1 VLAVSVG
8 PDLREAPLS
17 GLRVLEL
24 GRSVGPAFCG
34 KLLAEMGCDVALV
47 EPPGGHALREAAPR
61 ATLASGKAAS
71 ALFLYLAGGKRSIVV
86 DRRDGADGAALKE
99 LVAAADLVIHDL
111 PEREAR
117 EQGLAF
123 ADLRKLRPGI
133 VVAAITP
140 YGASGPY
147 ADYPASDLT
156 VYALSGHLYLT
167 GAEEREPLLPYGHQP
182 AMFGGVLG
190 AVAALASVMRAR
202 RDGVARLVE
211 ISQQEALAGA
221 LDTTLNRFTY
231 TGATRGRY
239 GNRLP
244 DKTPLTDIYRTK
256 DGFFLICVY
265 TEVQWRGFCTM
276 LARLDWLENPELRTL
291 AGRLSNGAMIEAA
304 MTAWFAARLSSEALE
319 ACQHYRLPSC
329 IASSVPELLRDR
341 QLMARDHFAAVEDP
355 ACGLLS
361 YPKLP
366 WLLSSGES
374 REAAAPGLGE
384 HGAEIRR
391 SWSRRQAAP
400 PSAAADTGVLPLA
413 GIRVL
418 DVTHAWA
425 GPFAGLQLGFLG
437 ADMIKVEGARRP
449 DGTRYVSR
457 DARSLA
463 PDYETGG
470 YFHEW
475 NRNKRSAVISMDD
488 ADGRAL
494 MHDLV
499 RRSDVLINNYSAR
512 VLPKW
517 GLDWPALRALNP
529 RLVLV
534 TMPAF
539 GSQGPYGEFV
549 GYGETLE
556 GAGGLARL
564 SGYEAGKPIRS
575 GVAYPDPLVGY
586 FGALAVALGLMYRE
600 QTGSGLWLD
609 VSHQE
614 CVLHMIGDA
623 VLHFQMTGEPQE
635 PGGNARADL
644 LFNEVLPCRGADDWL
659 AVSATTPAQ
668 LQALAEA
675 TEIPELASRPA
686 DPNAL
691 ESLRAWTR
699 LRDKHA
705 AMALLV
711 GRGVPAGAVLKI
723 DELVVDRHLVAR
735 DFFES
740 VPHAVV
746 GEKRHPRA
754 GFRIAGATVGTRLAA
769 PLFDAATDE
778 ILTNVL
784 GKGAGEIGELRRRGV
799 IGGKPAGSQ
808 LPS

>member
-1 VLAVSVG
+1 VLAVS
-8 PDLREAPLS
+8 APSALGEPPLA

-24 GRSVGPAFCG
+24 GRTAGPAFCG
-34 KLLAEMGCDVALV
+34 KLLAEMGCDVVLV

-61 ATLASGKAAS
+61 AALASGEAAS
-71 ALFLYLAGGKRSIVV
+71 ALFLYLAGGKRSIVI
-86 DRRDGADGAALKE
+86 DRRDRADEATLRE
-99 LVAAADLVIHDL
+99 LIAAADLVIHDL
-111 PEREAR
+111 PERAAR
-117 EQGLAF
+117 EQDLAF
-123 ADLRKLRPGI
+123 ADLRKLQPRI

-140 YGASGPY
+140 YGATGPY

-167 GAEEREPLLPYGHQP
+167 GAEEREPLLPYGRQP
-182 AMFGGVLG
+182 ALFGAVLG
-190 AVAALASVMRAR
+190 AAAALASLLRTR
-202 RDGVARLVE
+202 HDGVARLVE
-211 ISQQEALAGA
+211 TSQQEALAGA

-231 TGATRGRY
+231 AGATRGRY
-239 GNRLP
+239 GNRLQ

-276 LARLDWLENPELRTL
+276 MDRPDWLENPELRTL
-291 AGRLSNGAMIEAA
+291 AGRLRNGAMIEAA

-319 ACQHYRLPSC
+319 ACQRYRLPSC
-329 IASSVPELLRDR
+329 IASSVPELLRDK
-341 QLMARDHFAAVEDP
+341 QLLARNHFAAVEDP
-355 ACGLLS
+355 ACGSLS

-391 SWSRRQAAP
+391 GWSRRPAAP
-400 PSAAADTGVLPLA
+400 ASAADAAALPLA

-457 DARSLA
+457 DARNLE

-475 NRNKRSAVISMDD
+475 NRNKRSAVINMDD

-494 MHDLV
+494 MRDLV

-517 GLDWPALRALNP
+517 GLDWPALHALNP

-575 GVAYPDPLVGY
+575 GIAYPDPLVGY
-586 FGALAVALGLMYRE
+586 FGALAVALGLMHRE
-600 QTGSGLWLD
+600 QTGVGLWLD

-623 VLHFQMTGEPQE
+623 VLHFQMTGAPQE

-659 AVSATTPAQ
+659 AVTAETPAQ

-675 TEIPELASRPA
+675 TEIPEMMNRPA
-686 DPNAL
+686 DPHVL
-691 ESLRAWTR
+691 ERLRAWTR
-699 LRDKHA
+699 MRDKEA

-711 GRGVPAGAVLKI
+711 GRGVAAGAVLKI
-723 DELVVDRHLVAR
+723 DELVADRHLAAR

-740 VPHAVV
+740 VPHPVV

-769 PLFDAATDE
+769 PLFDGATDE
-778 ILTNVL
+778 ILTTVL
-784 GKGAGEIGELRRRGV
+784 GKGASEIAELRRRGV
-799 IGGKPAGSQ
+799 IGGRPAGSQ

>member
-1 VLAVSVG
+1 VSAA
-8 PDLREAPLS
+8 PALREPPLS

-24 GRSVGPAFCG
+24 GRSAGPAFCS
-34 KLLAEMGCDVALV
+34 KLLAEMGCDVVMV

-61 ATLASGKAAS
+61 AALPSGKTAS
-71 ALFLYLAGGKRSIVV
+71 ALFLYLAGSKRSIVIEP
-86 DRRDGADGAALKE
+86 RDPADAAVLRD
-99 LVAAADLVIHDL
+99 LIAAADLVVHDL
-111 PEREAR
+111 SEREAC

-123 ADLRKLRPGI
+123 DDLRKLQPGI
-133 VVAAITP
+133 VVAVITP
-140 YGASGPY
+140 YGAGGPY

-167 GAEEREPLLPYGHQP
+167 GSEDREPLLPYGHQP

-190 AVAALASVMRAR
+190 AAAALASVMRAR
-202 RDGVARLVE
+202 RDGTARLVE

-231 TGATRGRY
+231 AGATRGRY

-244 DKTPLTDIYRTK
+244 DRTPLTDIYPTK

-276 LARLDWLENPELRTL
+276 LGRPDWLEDPELQTL
-291 AGRLSNGAMIEAA
+291 AGRLRNGAMIEAA
-304 MTAWFAARLSSEALE
+304 MIAWFAARLSSEALE

-329 IASSVPELLRDR
+329 IASSVPELLRDP
-341 QLMARDHFAAVEDP
+341 QLLARDHFAAVEDM
-355 ACGLLS
+355 ATGRLA

-366 WLLSSGES
+366 YLLSSGDS
-374 REAAAPGLGE
+374 REAASPGLGE
-384 HGAEIRR
+384 HGAEIRG
-391 SWSRRQAAP
+391 SWSRPPPAPAKAATE
-400 PSAAADTGVLPLA
+400 AGALPLA

-437 ADMIKVEGARRP
+437 AEMIKVEGARRP

-457 DARSLA
+457 DARNLA

-475 NRNKRSAVISMDD
+475 NRNKRSAVINMDD
-488 ADGRAL
+488 AEGRAL

-499 RRSDVLINNYSAR
+499 RCSDVLINNYSAR

-517 GLDWPALRALNP
+517 GLDWPALRAINP
-529 RLVLV
+529 RLILV

-539 GSQGPYGEFV
+539 GSQGPYREFV

-564 SGYEAGKPIRS
+564 SGYEAGKSIRC
-575 GVAYPDPLVGY
+575 GIAYPDPLVGHY
-586 FGALAVALGLMYRE
+586 GALAVALGLMHRE

-623 VLHFQMTGEPQE
+623 VLHYQLTGTPQE
-635 PGGNARADL
+635 PGGNVRADL
-644 LFNEVLPCRGADDWL
+644 LLNEVLPCRGEDNWL
-659 AVSATTPAQ
+659 AVSAATPAQ

-675 TEIPELASRPA
+675 SGVPELAQRPI
-686 DPNAL
+686 DEQAL
-691 ESLRAWTR
+691 ERLRIWTR
-699 LRDKHA
+699 GQDKTA
-705 AMALLV
+705 AMELLV
-711 GRGVPAGAVLKI
+711 RGGVAAGAVLKI
-723 DELVVDRHLVAR
+723 DELITDRHLTAR
-735 DFFES
+735 EFFER
-740 VPHAVV
+740 VPHKVV
-746 GEKRHPRA
+746 GEKPHPRA
-754 GFRIAGATVGTRLAA
+754 GFRIAGAAIGTRLAA
-769 PLFDAATDE
+769 PLFDGATDE
-778 ILTNVL
+778 ILSTVL
-784 GKGAGEIGELRRRGV
+784 GKGASEIAALRRRGA
-799 IGGKPAGSQ
+799 IGGTPAGSL